1 MLKELIKLAN
11 ELDQRGLQK
20 EADALDKII
29 KEAGARDVWD
39 AHTNQVR
46 RVGRGLKEITRD
58 ALSTT
63 KDALSGGSWDAVA
76 KKVRDDKLDPKK
88 PKTDMDHAE
97 EQQALKKKHKAQ
109 AAAQAKKKELERR
122 LGETVSWFKNNIFVS
137 TEADQFP
144 LTADKDYLYGVIA
157 GDKGWFIDVDAQE
170 LTIPKGTV
178 FKDLKSR
185 PGKGITNFYGGT
197 APSLKEIYNQMRA
210 FIKKNKLNVPM

>member
-1 MLKELIKLAN
+1 MIKELIKLAN

-39 AHTNQVR
+39 AAAKKVR
-46 RVGRGLKEITRD
+46 RVGRGLKET
-58 ALSTT
+58 A

-76 KKVRDDKLDPKK
+76 KKVREDKLDPKK

-109 AAAQAKKKELERR
+109 AAAQTKKKELERR
-122 LGETVSWFKNNIFVS
+122 LGETASWFKNNIFIS
-137 TEADQFP
+137 TPEDQFP
-144 LTADKDYLYGVIA
+144 LTADKDYLYGVFESSFGA
-157 GDKGWFIDVDAQE
+157 WMLPNEGVRE

-178 FKDLKSR
+178 FEDLDSAPGFVLSR
-185 PGKGITNFYGGT
+185 D
-197 APSLKEIYNQMRA
+197 APSLRKIYNEMRA